1 MEVWPLPPQGR
12 VRKCHAEP
20 PPARHVFRVLT
31 FHSPIPQIFP
41 EHLLG
46 AWPCRHGVSQK
57 PQTYLL
63 PIRSSQFGVKETH
76 TPISMLERPQTSAQ
90 GWVGLQGEEGVLPQ
104 ESQVASWKR
113 RHAEERGCL
122 SLEHESVSSLR
133 WESRGEGEARQQ
145 SPPETEMRLGRSWDA
160 GPQNATRRPCLAPSL
175 SDPRS

>member
-1 MEVWPLPPQGR
+1 MPR
-12 VRKCHAEP
+12 RAP
-20 PPARHVFRVLT
+20 PPRHVFRVLT

-90 GWVGLQGEEGVLPQ
+90 GWVGLQGEEGFFPRKARWLRGREGTP
-104 ESQVASWKR
+104 KR
-113 RHAEERGCL
+113 GVVC
-122 SLEHESVSSLR
+122 R
-133 WESRGEGEARQQ
+133 WS
-145 SPPETEMRLGRSWDA
+145 MRVFPA
-160 GPQNATRRPCLAPSL
+160 
-175 SDPRS
+175 